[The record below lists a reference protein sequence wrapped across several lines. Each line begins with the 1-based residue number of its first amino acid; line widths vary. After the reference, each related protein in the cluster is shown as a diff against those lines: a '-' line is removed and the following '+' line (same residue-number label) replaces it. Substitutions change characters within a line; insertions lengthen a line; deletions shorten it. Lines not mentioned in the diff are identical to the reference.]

1 MKKLIGFLAAS
12 LVVVSVASAAYRDV
26 TVTVTN
32 NQAATLSDAVQI
44 AGTIE
49 KVEVYQTSPGT
60 ATVTIATYMDSTA
73 IDTFVNLVDLSTASK
88 LVRPVFLPTDNTGTA
103 LAGVVGSGS
112 SALTN
117 IVTTVLNV
125 PYSKT
130 LAGGTVKMSVAP
142 KAGLTAA
149 SHTVRARIYFIAD

>member
-1 MKKLIGFLAAS
+1 MSKLTIGL
-12 LVVVSVASAAYRDV
+12 LVAGMAFVSVANAAYRDV
-26 TVTVTN
+26 TLTVTN

-49 KVEVYQTSPGT
+49 KIEILQTTPGT
-60 ATVTIATYMDSTA
+60 ATVSIATYMDTTA
-73 IDTFVNLVDLSTASK
+73 VDTFVNLVDLGTASK

-103 LAGVVGSGS
+103 LAGVSG
-112 SALTN
+112 AGTN
-117 IVTTVLNV
+117 ATTQLNV
-125 PYSKT
+125 MYQKT
-130 LAGGTVKMSVAP
+130 LAGGTVKMSVTP